1 MQPMRDKLAKKSIA
15 RTSDSDVPAALS
27 APMFTAAA
35 WRQLRAG
42 DVLFSAG
49 DPGDGCYRLDH
60 GLLKVMVTSPSGEER
75 IIAMLGP
82 GAFVGELAMI
92 DRMPRSATVVALRDS
107 VLRFIGRDT
116 FEKSVKAHPETFA
129 LVAIL
134 AARLRQTDEALAA
147 SSFLT
152 VKARVARALLELTK
166 FVGKPSGPR
175 RIEIDDRISHA
186 DLAAMAGVARENVSR
201 VLGGWRRRNLVV
213 TGVSPR
219 YCINDIAALKREIDS
234 AD

>member
-1 MQPMRDKLAKKSIA
+1 
-15 RTSDSDVPAALS
+15 
-27 APMFTAAA
+27 
-35 WRQLRAG
+35 
-42 DVLFSAG
+42 
-49 DPGDGCYRLDH
+49 
-60 GLLKVMVTSPSGEER
+60 
-75 IIAMLGP
+75 MLGP

-116 FEKSVKAHPETFA
+116 FEKSVKAHPETSA

-152 VKARVARALLELTK
+152 VKARVARALLELTE

-175 RIEIDDRISHA
+175 RIGMTTRS
-186 DLAAMAGVARENVSR
+186 
-201 VLGGWRRRNLVV
+201 V
-213 TGVSPR
+213 TP
-219 YCINDIAALKREIDS
+219 I
-234 AD
+234 